1 VPLAPPL
8 RLLLIVAIVLTAA
21 FALPLLEL
29 VRFALKSDLYSHI
42 VLMPFLVGFL
52 IWSDRSRLPT
62 SYHREPATALLPAGL
77 GIILLGGYAVAGA
90 MGVKFSI
97 DDRLA
102 TLTAA
107 YVLLLVAATGG
118 LLGRNFLRAVAFPAS
133 LLVFMLPMP
142 TVVVAAVETFLQH
155 GSAEVAYWFFVGT
168 GTTIFRQGLI
178 FELPGI
184 TLQVAPECSGI
195 HSSLALF
202 ITSLVAGYFF
212 LRSRWSRT
220 LLTVAV
226 VPLALLRNGFRI
238 LTIGL
243 LCVHVSPDMIH
254 SFIHRQGGPIFFG
267 LSLLPFGLLLVYL
280 RRRETRPGDR
290 AAPAGNDSRG
300 AGT

>member
-1 VPLAPPL
+1 MTLAPPL
-8 RLLLIVAIVLTAA
+8 RLLLIAAIVLTAA
-21 FALPLLEL
+21 FALPLVDL

-42 VLMPFLVGFL
+42 VLMPVITGFL

-62 SYHREPATALLPAGL
+62 TYTRDSFAAVLPAGL
-77 GIILLGGYAVAGA
+77 GLILLGGYALALGT
-90 MGVKFSI
+90 GLKFSV

-107 YVLLLVAATGG
+107 YVLLLVGATGG
-118 LLGRNFLRAVAFPAS
+118 LLGRSVLREVAFPAS
-133 LLVFMLPMP
+133 LLVFMFPMP
-142 TVVVAAVETFLQH
+142 TVVVEAVETFLQY
-155 GSAEVAYWFFVGT
+155 GSAEVSYWFFVGT

-202 ITSLVAGYFF
+202 ITSLVAGHFF
-212 LRSRWSRT
+212 LRSRLNRT
-220 LLTVAV
+220 LLALAV
-226 VPLALLRNGFRI
+226 IPLALLRNGFRI

-254 SFIHRQGGPIFFG
+254 SYIHREGGPIFFG
-267 LSLLPFGLLLVYL
+267 LSLLPFGLLLLYL
-280 RRRETRPGDR
+280 RRRETRQ
-290 AAPAGNDSRG
+290 ASRG
-300 AGT
+300 EPQKHRDAQAAV

>member
-1 VPLAPPL
+1 MG
-8 RLLLIVAIVLTAA
+8 
-21 FALPLLEL
+21 
-29 VRFALKSDLYSHI
+29 VRFS
-42 VLMPFLVGFL
+42 V
-52 IWSDRSRLPT
+52 
-62 SYHREPATALLPAGL
+62 
-77 GIILLGGYAVAGA
+77 
-90 MGVKFSI
+90 

-102 TLTAA
+102 TLTAS

-118 LLGRNFLRAVAFPAS
+118 LLGGNFLRAVAFPAS
-133 LLVFMLPMP
+133 LLVFMFPMP